1 MTLSGFKF
9 SELEL
14 SKYLRVWADVKFTDG
29 LCRGRP
35 VCAPR
40 EIHPRAWTRDLLGDG
55 RYLGGKKGGWGQPG
69 FKTRRVRF
77 VWLVREYGVCGLNDT
92 KACRLIACADRPYT
106 VVCDTAV
113 QVHDHDTR
121 AGAAS

>member
-1 MTLSGFKF
+1 MAFSGFKF

-55 RYLGGKKGGWGQPG
+55 RYLRAYRKGNWEERAESVEGIFG
-69 FKTRRVRF
+69 
-77 VWLVREYGVCGLNDT
+77 REMR
-92 KACRLIACADRPYT
+92 KAGHSYL
-106 VVCDTAV
+106 
-113 QVHDHDTR
+113 
-121 AGAAS
+121 